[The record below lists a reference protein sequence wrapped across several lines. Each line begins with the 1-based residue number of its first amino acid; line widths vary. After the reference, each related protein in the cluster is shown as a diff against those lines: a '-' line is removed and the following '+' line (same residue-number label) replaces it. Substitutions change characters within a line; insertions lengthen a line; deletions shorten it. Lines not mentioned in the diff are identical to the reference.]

1 MSMTRVYSGISGVE
15 NMGLSMIDMI
25 LYIALALVAVFAVVI
40 LIISAVFAKRHKD
53 PDVDPLAG
61 YTVEAPEVQPAQAA
75 PAQAPVQY
83 VAAPAAAAPQRPCY
97 MVPALGDDSA
107 EPDRT
112 APETYSDAT
121 RYVLSEENP
130 IAANTRPMSER
141 QGNWDNYDG
150 EYVGYYYDPLEGC
163 YFPGKAPVYVQKTY
177 LPAPPPPIVKRVMP
191 PCAPITSK
199 PKAKRPELEQKSG
212 FDIAKIY
219 GQYIIGNEGDEYF
232 FTLYSTKGELLY
244 ASDNYA
250 SKQYCVDAIK
260 RFKKHVLV
268 GAFSIEGEAGDYH
281 YKLVRNLNTYIG
293 PAKTVRVDAEKS
305 MRDLKYY
312 AQTDVVR

>member
-1 MSMTRVYSGISGVE
+1 MGISTIQ
-15 NMGLSMIDMI
+15 LI
-25 LYIALALVAVFAVVI
+25 LYVALAVIALFVI
-40 LIISAVFAKRHKD
+40 VMLIISAVFAKRHRD

-61 YTVEAPEVQPAQAA
+61 YSVEGAEDAAAAQP
-75 PAQAPVQY
+75 APVQY
-83 VAAPAAAAPQRPCY
+83 YAVPAAAAAPARPNY
-97 MVPALGDDSA
+97 PVPALTDDRE
-107 EPDRT
+107 EPDRS

-199 PKAKRPELEQKSG
+199 PKAQRAELVMKDG

-219 GQYIIGNEGDEYF
+219 GQYVIGSEGDEYY
-232 FTLYSTKGELLY
+232 FTLYSNKGELLY

-250 SKQYCVDAIK
+250 SRQYCVDAIK

-268 GAFSIEGEAGDYH
+268 GAFSVEGEAEITTTSSSATSTPISDRRR
-281 YKLVRNLNTYIG
+281 LS
-293 PAKTVRVDAEKS
+293 AW
-305 MRDLKYY
+305 MRS
-312 AQTDVVR
+312 AA

>member
-1 MSMTRVYSGISGVE
+1 
-15 NMGLSMIDMI
+15 MGLSMIDII
-25 LYIALALVAVFAVVI
+25 LYIALAVAAVFAVVI
-40 LIISAVFAKRHKD
+40 LIISVAFAKKHRD

-61 YTVEAPEVQPAQAA
+61 YSVEAPEA
-75 PAQAPVQY
+75 PAGQTAPVQY
-83 VAAPAAAAPQRPCY
+83 VAAPAAGAALARPNY
-97 MVPALGDDSA
+97 MVPALADNSE
-107 EPDRT
+107 EPDRS
-112 APETYSDAT
+112 APETYSDQT
-121 RYVLSEENP
+121 RYVLSEDNP
-130 IAANTRPMSER
+130 IPANSRPLNER

-150 EYVGYYYDPLEGC
+150 EYVGYYYDPYEGC
-163 YFPGKAPVYVQKTY
+163 YFKGNAPVYVQKAY
-177 LPAPPPPIVKRVMP
+177 LPTPPSPIVKRVMP

-199 PKAKRPELEQKSG
+199 PKAKREELVMKDG

-244 ASDNYA
+244 ASENYA
-250 SKQYCVDAIK
+250 SKQYCTDAIK

-312 AQTDVVR
+312 AQTDVIR

>member
-1 MSMTRVYSGISGVE
+1 
-15 NMGLSMIDMI
+15 MGLSMIELI
-25 LYIALALVAVFAVVI
+25 LYVALAVVALFVVVI
-40 LIISAVFAKRHKD
+40 LIISAVFAKRHRD

-61 YTVEAPEVQPAQAA
+61 YHIELDEKAVAAATAAAQQQPVAPVQSYAA
-75 PAQAPVQY
+75 PAVQQ
-83 VAAPAAAAPQRPCY
+83 VARPNY
-97 MVPALGDDSA
+97 MVPALADDSP
-107 EPDRT
+107 EPDRS
-112 APETYSDAT
+112 APETYSDQT
-121 RYVLSEENP
+121 RYVLSEEHP
-130 IAANTRPMSER
+130 IAANTRPLNER

-163 YFPGKAPVYVQKTY
+163 YFKGNAPVYVQKTY

-199 PKAKRPELEQKSG
+199 PKAKRAELKQAAG

-219 GQYIIGNEGDEYF
+219 GQYVIGSDGEEFY
-232 FTLYSTKGELLY
+232 FTLYSNKGDLLY
-244 ASDNYA
+244 ASENY
-250 SKQYCVDAIK
+250 SSRQYCVDAIK

-281 YKLVRNLNTYIG
+281 YKLVRNLNTYLG
-293 PAKTVRVDAEKS
+293 PQKTVRVDAEKS